1 MKNSYSYC
9 NFSIRRTFLFLLIML
24 YWQPFVSVAGYA
36 IGNGHIPYSL
46 SVSWQ
51 ELIPEPYRQ
60 HPEFGASRLKTP
72 ELQESRELI
81 HKRTGH
87 TRTFVNS
94 DGSYT
99 SVKSN
104 IPLHIKDDNGW
115 WRSVSYQVQNVIIQ
129 DIPSSHIEDYTQLPS
144 CFFPNYYQ
152 DDITINIPEEH
163 FILNTYLEWDFVAVA
178 GTSAWM
184 ADQRSYVSGPVGQT
198 QVFQGSGN
206 TTGTQTYTTNTG
218 IASGESPGEVTF
230 SFFAARTWG
239 GSGCNLEFNYI
250 SRRYIEIVH
259 DDVEFGEGE
268 IVINEYSASNRQMT
282 DQFGNYED
290 WVELYNPSGNFV
302 NITGYY
308 LSDDPDDPLKWQF
321 PGGIIPPGGHLLVIC
336 SGRDAMAGETPH
348 TNFRLTQLKPES
360 IILSDPDG
368 NILESYLLF
377 VTQNGHSFGRTTSGA
392 GTWGIFENPTPG
404 SYNMGHKSGYT
415 SLPEFSHSAGFYDK
429 AFHLSL
435 STPDNNAVVRY
446 TVDGSEPNSHSA
458 LYAGPISIDETTVVR
473 ARTFSNNPQIIPGFI
488 ETKTFFI
495 NESHTLPVFSFSG
508 DELFVLFGGSQ
519 IETIGAFEYFDADG
533 NFVDKSVGDFDKHGN
548 DSWSYPQRGVD
559 FVSRDE
565 YGYNR
570 YLTHKFFPTSERKKF
585 QRLMVKAA
593 ANDNYPFENGGAHIR
608 DSYIQSLSQLIDLD
622 LDVRSSLN
630 VILYVNGEYWGV
642 YDLRE
647 KVDDKDYTDYY
658 YDQPRKYKGST
669 EYIQFLK
676 TWGATHPKYGEQQA
690 VDDWNHIKSFISN
703 NSMGDP
709 AAFAYVD
716 SLMNLE
722 SLIDYF
728 VFNSYIVSRDWLNY
742 NTGWWRGLHHEG
754 GAKQWRYIL
763 WDMEAALGHFNNYTG
778 IPDITANALPC
789 NVENLNVGNGHAQSL
804 KKLITENDYV
814 WRKYVTRYID
824 LLNIHLSCE
833 NAIHLLDSMVAVIHP
848 EMPRQIARWGGDMF
862 TWLGN
867 VQNIRDFLNQR
878 CDALVQGLKTCYNL
892 EGPYTLNINVYPE
905 STGQVKMNS
914 VWLQSYPFDAVL
926 YGGIDTR
933 LEASG
938 RGAWHFSHWEANNH
952 IVLTDTLD
960 SVIFFDLMETGEIT
974 AVFQNPYVDDKD
986 LLYYWHFNELETQ
999 GSDVKYIYADYQLPE
1014 DANARMYYEGY
1025 GARDMDVF
1033 SEGSNQNLQF
1043 IEEAGRAVRV
1053 RNPSLNRSLLFNLSS
1068 TGYQDLVFSYAVQ
1081 RSQQGML
1088 EHHVYYSTDGFHFIQ
1103 DEMEQT
1109 IFTVGDEYEMMTVD
1123 FSHIRSVNNNPDF
1136 HIRIEFSGNT
1146 SQSDGNNRFDNITL
1160 KGVGYIPTDIWS
1172 SSLPEITVYPNPSRD
1187 RFHIY
1192 ADEEINSIWVYDVRG
1207 NLLIHKE
1214 GAASQEVVA
1223 DLSGY
1228 SPGLYFLN
1236 VKTRNGI
1243 RQLKIIMN

>member
-1 MKNSYSYC
+1 M
-9 NFSIRRTFLFLLIML
+9 FL
-24 YWQPFVSVAGYA
+24 WQPTVSGSGFKT
-36 IGNGHIPYSL
+36 IHENLPTDFL
-46 SVSWQ
+46 VSWQ
-51 ELIPEPYRQ
+51 KEIPELFRE
-60 HPEFGASRLKTP
+60 HPEFDTARLRNP
-72 ELQESRELI
+72 ELQDSRELI
-81 HKRTGH
+81 HERTTH
-87 TRTFVNS
+87 TRRFLNP
-94 DGSYT
+94 DGSFT
-99 SVKSN
+99 TVKSDL
-104 IPLHIKDDNGW
+104 PLHFMDDNGW
-115 WRSVSYQVQNVIIQ
+115 LRSFSYNTQNEITLN
-129 DIPSSHIEDYTQLPS
+129 IPHSHIEDHTQLPS
-144 CFFPNYYQ
+144 CFYPDFYQ
-152 DDITINIPEEH
+152 GDLTISITEGH
-163 FILNTYLEWDFVAVA
+163 LILNTYLEWDFVAVA

-184 ADQRSYVSGPVGQT
+184 ADQRSYVSGPSGQT
-198 QVFQGSGN
+198 SVFNGTGN
-206 TTGTQTYTTNTG
+206 TTGTQTYAINTS
-218 IASGESPGEVTF
+218 IASGESPGEVTL
-230 SFFAARTWG
+230 SFFAARNWG
-239 GSGCNLEFNYI
+239 GSGCTMEFNYI

-290 WVELYNPSGNFV
+290 WVELYNPSGSFV
-302 NITGYY
+302 NIAGYY
-308 LSDDPDDPLKWQF
+308 LSDDPDDILKWQF

-368 NILESYLLF
+368 NILESYPLF

-392 GTWGIFENPTPG
+392 TTWGIFESPTPG

-415 SLPEFSHSAGFYDK
+415 SLPEFSHSAGFYDG

-458 LYAGPISIDETTVVR
+458 LYTGPISIDETTVVR
-473 ARTFSNNPQIIPGFI
+473 ARTFSNNPQIIPGFV

-548 DSWSYPQRGVD
+548 DSWGYPQRGVD
-559 FVSRDE
+559 FISRDE

-570 YLTHKFFPTSERKKF
+570 YLNHKFFPTSERKKF

-630 VILYVNGEYWGV
+630 VILYVNGDYWGV

-676 TWGATHPKYGEQQA
+676 TWGGTHPKYGEQQA
-690 VDDWNHIKSFISN
+690 VDDWNHIRSFIGN
-703 NSMGDP
+703 NSMADP
-709 AAFAYVD
+709 GAFAYVD
-716 SLMNLE
+716 SILNLQ

-728 VFNSYIVSRDWLNY
+728 VFNSYVVSRDWLNY
-742 NTGWWRGLHHEG
+742 NTGWWRGLHPDG
-754 GAKQWRYIL
+754 GARQWRYIL
-763 WDMEAALGHFNNYTG
+763 WDMEAALGHFHNYTG
-778 IPDITANALPC
+778 IPDVTANALPC
-789 NVENLNVGNGHAQSL
+789 NVENINVGNGHAQSL
-804 KKLITENDYV
+804 KKLITENEYV

-824 LLNIHLSCE
+824 LLNTHLSCE
-833 NAIHLLDSMVAVIHP
+833 NAIHVLDSMVAVIQP

-862 TWLGN
+862 TWGNN

-878 CDALVQGLKTCYNL
+878 CDALVQGLKACYNL
-892 EGPYTLNINVYPE
+892 EGPFTLNISVYPE
-905 STGQVKMNS
+905 STGQIKMNS
-914 VWLQSYPFDAVL
+914 VWLPGYPFDAVL

-933 LEASG
+933 LEAKG
-938 RGAWHFSHWEANNH
+938 RGAWHFSHWEASDH
-952 IVLTDTLD
+952 ILAADSLD
-960 SVIFFDLMETGEIT
+960 PVIFFDLMDAGEIT
-974 AVFQNPYVDDKD
+974 AVFHNPYADDNE
-986 LLYYWHFNELETQ
+986 LLYYWHFNDLETQ
-999 GSDVKYIYADYQLPE
+999 GVDIRYVYADYQLID

-1033 SEGSNQNLQF
+1033 DEGSHYNLQF
-1043 IEEAGRAVRV
+1043 IEEPGQAIRV
-1053 RNPSLNRSLLFNLSS
+1053 RNPSLNRSLLFNLPT
-1068 TGYQDLVFSYAVQ
+1068 TGYQDLVFSYAAQ
-1081 RSQQGML
+1081 RSLQGML
-1088 EHHVYYSTDGFHFIQ
+1088 EHHIYYSTDGFHFIQ
-1103 DEMEQT
+1103 DELEQT
-1109 IFTVGDEYEMMTVD
+1109 SFTIGDEYEMITVD
-1123 FSHIRSVNNNPDF
+1123 FSHIHAVNNNPDF

-1146 SQSDGNNRFDNITL
+1146 SQSAGNNRFDNITL
-1160 KGVGYIPTDIWS
+1160 KGVEYVPTGTWS
-1172 SSLPEITVYPNPSRD
+1172 ASLPEVKVYPNPSRD
-1187 RFHIY
+1187 RFHIS
-1192 ADEEINSIWVYDVRG
+1192 ADEEIEALWIYDVTG
-1207 NLLIHKE
+1207 SLLMKKE
-1214 GAASQEVVA
+1214 ATDSNEVIA
-1223 DLSGY
+1223 DLSGF
-1228 SPGLYFLN
+1228 SHGLYFLN
-1236 VKTRNGI
+1236 VKTRTGT
-1243 RQLKIIMN
+1243 RQLKIIRN